1 MATAWKCSR
10 LKTVLSIFGLTEL
23 ASLNVSGASYSGKTM
38 TIATLIQLLENS
50 LVALA
55 EKRALLVRI
64 GDIAGVIAVD
74 AERDETETTLTTIK
88 QANEGV

>member
-1 MATAWKCSR
+1 
-10 LKTVLSIFGLTEL
+10 
-23 ASLNVSGASYSGKTM
+23 M

-55 EKRALLVRI
+55 ERRALLVRI
-64 GDIAGVIAVD
+64 GDIAGVVAID
-74 AERDETETTLTTIK
+74 AEVAETETTLTTIK

>member
-1 MATAWKCSR
+1 MR
-10 LKTVLSIFGLTEL
+10 RF
-23 ASLNVSGASYSGKTM
+23 LNVFGASYSGKTM

-55 EKRALLVRI
+55 ERRALLVRI
-64 GDIAGVIAVD
+64 GDIAGVVAID

-88 QANEGV
+88 QANEGA